1 MMVPDACG
9 LSRALFRSQRSKL
22 HEYSGEAM
30 SYQVFQDWSALNIGS
45 AILPKSKVTDNERAA
60 FSINGKGVKVT
71 IAFEAIWLKE
81 KARPLHLVAS
91 DRHLQKV
98 VPGAIGYLFVSRL
111 FAPVY
116 HRWCPLRWRPL

>member
-1 MMVPDACG
+1 
-9 LSRALFRSQRSKL
+9 
-22 HEYSGEAM
+22 M
-30 SYQVFQDWSALNIGS
+30 SYQVLQDWAALNIGS

-60 FSINGKGVKVT
+60 FSINGKGGKKVT

-81 KARPLHLVAS
+81 KARPLHLVAF
-91 DRHLQKV
+91 DRHLQRV

-116 HRWCPLRWRPL
+116 HRRCPLR